1 MSDAVPS
8 LCIAGNLN
16 LDLMISGVRQLPRWG
31 EEQFGSNRRSVTS
44 GQAGY
49 MGIAAAKLGA
59 KVSIIGVLGDDD
71 DGRTIRGDL
80 EREGIDCSGIASLP
94 GQSTGLSVAI
104 IREDGERCFVS
115 EIGASAGFTG
125 RQIDAH
131 WPAVEAARALA
142 VVGVFNTPSFTL
154 EEVHARLRK
163 ARDRGVATVFDSGW
177 DTAGWSEETRREITG
192 LLSCVDLFLPN
203 EDEALAITRA
213 ATVEE
218 ALDILAS
225 ATAGSVVIKR
235 GAKGA
240 IARHAGEKLS
250 VAARPVAAANAVGA
264 GDVYDAALVTAL
276 QRQADFRTAM
286 EFASRAAEHYVR
298 RLDDR
303 FPVLADLPALTDQ
316 T

>member
-49 MGIAAAKLGA
+49 MGIAAAKLGT
-59 KVSIIGVLGDDD
+59 KVSIIGVVGGDDD
-71 DGRTIRGDL
+71 GSKILDDL
-80 EREGIDCSGIASLP
+80 EHEGIDCTGIARLA

-115 EIGASAGFTG
+115 EIGASAGFTAQ
-125 RQIDAH
+125 RIDAH
-131 WPAVEAARALA
+131 WSAVETVRALA
-142 VVGVFNTPSFTL
+142 IVGIFNTPSLRL

-163 ARDRGVATVFDSGW
+163 ARDLGVTTVFDSGW
-177 DTAGWSEETRREITG
+177 DTAGWPEETRRKIID

-203 EDEALAITRA
+203 EDEALALTRA
-213 ATVEE
+213 ANIEE
-218 ALDILAS
+218 ALDVLTA
-225 ATAGSVVIKR
+225 ACAGSVVIKR

-240 IARHAGEKLS
+240 IAVHDGEKLS
-250 VAARPVAAANAVGA
+250 VPARPVTAANAVGA
-264 GDVYDAALVTAL
+264 GDVYDAALVAAL
-276 QRQADFRTAM
+276 QRQAKFQTAM

-303 FPVLADLPALTDQ
+303 FPVLADLPALTHQ

>member
-1 MSDAVPS
+1 MSDVVPS

-31 EEQFGSNRRSVTS
+31 EEQFGTNRRAVTS

-49 MGIAAAKLGA
+49 MGIAAARLGA
-59 KVSIIGVLGDDD
+59 RVSIIGVVGEDE
-71 DGRTIRGDL
+71 DGRKIRNDL
-80 EREGIDCSGIASLP
+80 EREGIDCGGIGSLA

-115 EIGASAGFTG
+115 EIGASSGFTVQ
-125 RQIDAH
+125 RIDAH
-131 WPAVEAARALA
+131 WPAVQAAHALA
-142 VVGVFNTPSFTL
+142 VVGIFNTPSLRL
-154 EEVHARLRK
+154 EDVHARLRK
-163 ARDRGVATVFDSGW
+163 ARELGVATVFDSGW
-177 DTAGWSEETRREITG
+177 DTAGWPEETRREVTA

-203 EDEALAITRA
+203 EDEALALTRTA
-213 ATVEE
+213 NVEQ
-218 ALDILAS
+218 ALDMLA
-225 ATAGSVVIKR
+225 AVCAGSVVIKR

-240 IARHAGEKLS
+240 IAMHEGRKLS
-250 VAARPVAAANAVGA
+250 VAAHTVTAANAVGA
-264 GDVYDAALVTAL
+264 GDVYDAAIVTAL
-276 QRQADFRTAM
+276 QRQAGFQAAM

-303 FPVLADLPALTDQ
+303 FPVLADLPALNPQ

>member
-1 MSDAVPS
+1 MSDVVPS

-16 LDLMISGVRQLPRWG
+16 LDLMISGVRQMPRWG

-49 MGIAAAKLGA
+49 MGIAAARLGA
-59 KVSIIGVLGDDD
+59 EVSIIGVVGDDE
-71 DGRTIRGDL
+71 DGRKIRKDL
-80 EREGIDCSGIASLP
+80 EGEGIDCTGIGSLV

-115 EIGASAGFTG
+115 EIGASAGFAAQ
-125 RQIDAH
+125 RMDDH
-131 WPAVEAARALA
+131 WSAVQAAGALA
-142 VVGVFNTPSFTL
+142 VVGVFNTPSLRL
-154 EEVHARLRK
+154 EDVQARLRK
-163 ARDRGVATVFDSGW
+163 ARELGVTTVFDSGW
-177 DTAGWSEETRREITG
+177 DTAGWPDEKRREITA

-203 EDEALAITRA
+203 EDEALALTRS
-213 ATVEE
+213 VNIEE
-218 ALDILAS
+218 ALDMLAD
-225 ATAGSVVIKR
+225 ACAGSVVIKR

-240 IARHAGEKLS
+240 IAMHEGKKLS
-250 VAARPVAAANAVGA
+250 VAARPVTAANAVGA

-276 QRQADFRTAM
+276 QRQAGFQAAM
-286 EFASRAAEHYVR
+286 EFASRAAEHYVH

-303 FPVLADLPALTDQ
+303 FPFLADLPTLTNQ